1 MDERKMKNE
10 FDAIR
15 EAQALREMSD
25 DPVAA
30 RRALDSANQTAK
42 ALRDI
47 QVGKNKMP
55 FEDDMGPLREARK
68 PVRMPELKTKDTGDK
83 NEFELK
89 GEKIKGYENAKPMKK
104 GGKVKCMA
112 KGGSVGSASKRADG
126 CATKGKTKGR
136 II

>member
-1 MDERKMKNE
+1 MKNE

-30 RRALDSANQTAK
+30 RRALDTANQTAK

-47 QVGKNKMP
+47 QAGKNRMP
-55 FEDDMGPLREARK
+55 VEDDMGPLRNARK
-68 PVRMPELKTKDTGDK
+68 PIRMPELKTKDTGDK
-83 NEFELK
+83 NEFDIK
-89 GEKIKGYENAKPMKK
+89 GEKMPGYENAKPVKK
-104 GGKVKCMA
+104 GGAIKAKKMA
-112 KGGSVGSASKRADG
+112 KGGMTASKRADG
-126 CATKGKTKGR
+126 IATKGKTKGR